1 MILRGTKLAEVV
13 GPNTEERVIE
23 IQKDQQWESEEYTML
38 AIKNFRP
45 FGARPIVHVELKMRI
60 NTDELNYFDKEE
72 AESELIYPKV
82 PELQHN

>member
-13 GPNTEERVIE
+13 GSNTDERVIE
-23 IQKDQQWESEEYTML
+23 IKKGNQWESEEYTML
-38 AIKNFRP
+38 AIKNFGP
-45 FGARPIVHVELKMRI
+45 FGAQPIVHVELKMRI
-60 NTDELNYFDKEE
+60 TTDELNYFDKEE